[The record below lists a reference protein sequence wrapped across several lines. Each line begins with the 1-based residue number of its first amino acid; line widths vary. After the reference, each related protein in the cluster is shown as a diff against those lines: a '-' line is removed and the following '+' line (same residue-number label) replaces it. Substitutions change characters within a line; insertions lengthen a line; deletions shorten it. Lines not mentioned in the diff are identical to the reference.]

1 MYRVFVID
9 NEKDTWIQE
18 CETEHDAIEYA
29 EYLNRLHFNFVSV
42 QNEYDKEILRFENE
56 N

>member
-9 NEKDTWIQE
+9 GDKGVWEQM
-18 CETEHDAIEYA
+18 CETEHEAIEYA

-42 QNEYDKEILRFENE
+42 IDEEFEKEILRFEN
-56 N
+56 